1 MLAHET
7 AVTTDIASTEPAIA
21 RLDSPERLALR
32 RLAQLI
38 ATTKDTVLED
48 LASAT
53 HNTTGVIAPSNNAP
67 MDAQELVHAS
77 T

>member
-21 RLDSPERLALR
+21 RSDSPERLALR
-32 RLAQLI
+32 RPVQLI
-38 ATTKDTVLED
+38 ATTKDIALED

-53 HNTTGVIAPSNNAP
+53 HNTMDEIALSNSAP
-67 MDAQELVHAS
+67 TAAQELVHAL